1 METLFIKDEYRSIL
15 VVGLVTCAIYIVMSI
30 RQKSTNSQEK
40 SNHSHIF
47 HERQKRE
54 LCALHALNNVFQH
67 KEFTKEELDEI
78 CLRLN
83 PATVLNPHK
92 SMLGTG
98 NYDINVIMSAL
109 NSRSYQAVWHDKR
122 KKVSS
127 IELAR
132 VSGVILNTM
141 STMQVGFF
149 KLPIRRRHWVAI
161 QAISGEYWN
170 LDSKMKQ
177 PEKIGDH
184 SQFKDYLKKILSDK
198 MTELFLVMTN
208 DECDKQRF
216 YKSQTSDSS
225 SSASEDLNN

>member
-1 METLFIKDEYRSIL
+1 MYS
-15 VVGLVTCAIYIVMSI
+15 
-30 RQKSTNSQEK
+30 
-40 SNHSHIF
+40 
-47 HERQKRE
+47 
-54 LCALHALNNVFQH
+54 
-67 KEFTKEELDEI
+67 EELDEI

-109 NSRSYQAVWHDKR
+109 NSRLVHLRLLFSQSFELLKRSPRSYQAVWHDKR

-161 QAISGEYWN
+161 QVILYN
-170 LDSKMKQ
+170 L
-177 PEKIGDH
+177 
-184 SQFKDYLKKILSDK
+184 
-198 MTELFLVMTN
+198 
-208 DECDKQRF
+208 C
-216 YKSQTSDSS
+216 
-225 SSASEDLNN
+225 

>member
-1 METLFIKDEYRSIL
+1 MDSDEKTS
-15 VVGLVTCAIYIVMSI
+15 S
-30 RQKSTNSQEK
+30 
-40 SNHSHIF
+40 
-47 HERQKRE
+47 
-54 LCALHALNNVFQH
+54 
-67 KEFTKEELDEI
+67 EELDEI

-109 NSRSYQAVWHDKR
+109 NSRYVHFHIFCHAEFMIFRSYQAVWHDKR

-161 QAISGEYWN
+161 QVKLTFATDRKAKVALRMI
-170 LDSKMKQ
+170 
-177 PEKIGDH
+177 P
-184 SQFKDYLKKILSDK
+184 LKYIH
-198 MTELFLVMTN
+198 FR
-208 DECDKQRF
+208 Q
-216 YKSQTSDSS
+216 
-225 SSASEDLNN
+225 

>member
-15 VVGLVTCAIYIVMSI
+15 VVGLVTCAVYIVMSI

-40 SNHSHIF
+40 VFATVHNRIRTRESTDFAIWSVYPWWGLAQTQPCANRIFQTNYSHIF

-67 KEFTKEELDEI
+67 KEFTKGTILKDFGSILRIFLEELDEI

-109 NSRSYQAVWHDKR
+109 NSRYVRFH
-122 KKVSS
+122 
-127 IELAR
+127 
-132 VSGVILNTM
+132 
-141 STMQVGFF
+141 
-149 KLPIRRRHWVAI
+149 
-161 QAISGEYWN
+161 
-170 LDSKMKQ
+170 
-177 PEKIGDH
+177 
-184 SQFKDYLKKILSDK
+184 
-198 MTELFLVMTN
+198 LF
-208 DECDKQRF
+208 
-216 YKSQTSDSS
+216 
-225 SSASEDLNN
+225 

>member
-1 METLFIKDEYRSIL
+1 MKLFFS
-15 VVGLVTCAIYIVMSI
+15 
-30 RQKSTNSQEK
+30 
-40 SNHSHIF
+40 
-47 HERQKRE
+47 
-54 LCALHALNNVFQH
+54 
-67 KEFTKEELDEI
+67 EELDEI

-161 QAISGEYWN
+161 QVN
-170 LDSKMKQ
+170 
-177 PEKIGDH
+177 
-184 SQFKDYLKKILSDK
+184 
-198 MTELFLVMTN
+198 
-208 DECDKQRF
+208 
-216 YKSQTSDSS
+216 
-225 SSASEDLNN
+225 